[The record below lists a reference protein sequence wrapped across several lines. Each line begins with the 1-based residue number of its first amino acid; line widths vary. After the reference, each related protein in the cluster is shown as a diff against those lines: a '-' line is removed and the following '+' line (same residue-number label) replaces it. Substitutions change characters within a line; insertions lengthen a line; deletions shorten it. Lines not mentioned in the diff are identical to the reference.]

1 MESEAQRRAEPQL
14 PARDRMPR
22 WVPRAIGLAMAAV
35 VGLATAAWL
44 LDKLRS
50 LLVVLLVSLFLSFAM
65 EPAVNWLAGK
75 GWKRGLGTAA
85 VFGLFT
91 LLAAGFVAAMAS
103 VLADQILKLIDAA
116 PGYLVDI
123 ERWADEQFGIQI
135 NTDDLRAQFTAGGSA
150 ASLLGDVAGN
160 LVSVGSTA
168 VNVAVQM
175 LTVVLFTFYLVADGP
190 RLRRLLCSA
199 LNPRRQAAVLRGW
212 ELAIDKTGGYIY
224 SRTLLALAAF
234 LVHWA
239 AFAIIGVPFPIPLAM
254 WVGVLSQFVPV
265 VGTYLAGLLPL
276 LIALLDEPITALWV
290 AIVVLAY
297 QQVENYLPTGG
308 AAIRLGID
316 AIAGGAVMRMA
327 DCLADGGLI
336 VNYGTLTNQPCQI
349 DFWQMFLRDIR
360 LCGMSTTRCFATRTE
375 DEIDELQNEIAAMA
389 ADGRLS
395 AKIAAR
401 YSLGQYQEFFA
412 HAARTGAARD
422 GKIIVRPNG

>member
-1 MESEAQRRAEPQL
+1 MPDAGAIMASEARRRAELRL
-14 PARDRMPR
+14 PERDRMPR

-85 VFGLFT
+85 VFGLFA
-91 LLAAGFVAAMAS
+91 LLAAGFAAAMAS

-123 ERWADEQFGIQI
+123 ERWVDEQFGVQI

-297 QQVENYLPTGG
+297 QQVENYLLAPRVTAHTMNIHPAVAFGAVLVG
-308 AAIRLGID
+308 AALLGS
-316 AIAGGAVMRMA
+316 AGALLAVPAAATIQAFVSTYIKRHELIESELFETHEA
-327 DCLADGGLI
+327 DPDEAAEPD
-336 VNYGTLTNQPCQI
+336 
-349 DFWQMFLRDIR
+349 D
-360 LCGMSTTRCFATRTE
+360 TE
-375 DEIDELQNEIAAMA
+375 ASDETAEPDSDQ
-389 ADGRLS
+389 
-395 AKIAAR
+395 
-401 YSLGQYQEFFA
+401 
-412 HAARTGAARD
+412 
-422 GKIIVRPNG
+422 V